1 MSNKNALPEPEQ
13 LDKENKVLELRRL
26 GLTWSEIADQT
37 GYATHVGA
45 MKAYKR
51 VMDRYQKEP
60 REDLQT
66 IEVERLNKIQSVFM
80 EKAFVDSDVR
90 SAAIA
95 LKAIEIRTKL
105 LGLNEP
111 TRIQQD
117 ITTWDGD
124 ESIDRAVKDLAALLT
139 ANDEVRPSESSMADS
154 SGQIEPTTAE

>member
-1 MSNKNALPEPEQ
+1 MSLPEPDQ

-26 GLTWSEIADQT
+26 GLTWSEIAEQT

-51 VMDRYQKEP
+51 VMERYQKEP
-60 REDLQT
+60 REDLQN
-66 IEVERLNKIQSVFM
+66 IEVERLNKIQSIFM
-80 EKAFVDSDVR
+80 TKAFADEDVR

-139 ANDEVRPSESSMADS
+139 SNDEVRPSESSMADS
-154 SGQIEPTTAE
+154 TSKSDPTPA

>member
-1 MSNKNALPEPEQ
+1 
-13 LDKENKVLELRRL
+13 
-26 GLTWSEIADQT
+26 
-37 GYATHVGA
+37 
-45 MKAYKR
+45 
-51 VMDRYQKEP
+51 MDRYQKEP

-80 EKAFVDSDVR
+80 EKAFVDADVR